1 MKTIIR
7 NLLGIVRRFKMATLL
22 NVMGLSIAFAAF
34 IILMIQLQYDWGFD
48 RYQKNAERI
57 FRVGLYFPESG
68 NNVVLARPFAEAFTL
83 SSPHI
88 EKGALLFS
96 WGSQLTL
103 KVEKG
108 NEEVSFW
115 CPVNAITPEYAD
127 VFSFDMIEGSAGSID
142 NPGTVLISESEAQKF
157 FQDGQAVGKQ
167 LTGDNMSFTVGGV
180 YKDFPRNS
188 VVQNAVY
195 RRIGQKENID
205 NWWNRGYQLY
215 VLLDDPKAAGQIIT
229 DFKAG
234 LDRED
239 YNWEMCDIRLTELQD
254 IYYEADSLS
263 DSLKDKGNRNLVLVL
278 FTVAILIVLIA
289 GINFTNFSNAL
300 VPMRIRS
307 INTQKVLGGSDK
319 VLRYAMLVEAVVICL
334 LSFVIS
340 LFIVRGMANTWLAN
354 MINSD
359 MALAA
364 NIPLLIL
371 TGVLAIIVGLLA
383 GLYPAWRITSFPPA
397 LVLKGSYGLT
407 PSGKRLRSL
416 LVSFQFIISF
426 ALIITALFIYLQNRY
441 MVASSLGFDKDQ
453 IAIIELNR
461 TLMNNTGTLENRLK
475 NESNIQDVSFAQDL
489 LSGGDEFMTYGRGY
503 RDNDLTFKLFTV
515 SPNFLQIMNIPVI
528 SGRDF
533 LREDANTAGGSYIF
547 NETARLQYD
556 LVSGEYITGN
566 AYVDVPPAV
575 IAGFTDDIKYA
586 SFRTNVA
593 PMAFYVPAAK
603 DLHPRYAYIKIKNGA
618 DIRRTIASIGQVLTS
633 IDKDFPVE
641 ITFYDTILNN
651 LYKRELSIGW
661 LISLFSLVAVF
672 ISIVGVLGLVIFES
686 EYKRKEIA
694 LRKVHGA
701 TTSQILVMF
710 NKVYLRILVL
720 CFILATPVAYYA
732 MKQWLTYFAY
742 KIPLYWWV
750 YVLAFIVV
758 SIITLLAVT
767 FQNWNTASEN
777 PAESIKTE

>member
-254 IYYEADSLS
+254 IYYEADSLF

-371 TGVLAIIVGLLA
+371 TGVLAIIVGL
-383 GLYPAWRITSFPPA
+383 
-397 LVLKGSYGLT
+397 
-407 PSGKRLRSL
+407 RLL
-416 LVSFQFIISF
+416 
-426 ALIITALFIYLQNRY
+426 
-441 MVASSLGFDKDQ
+441 
-453 IAIIELNR
+453 
-461 TLMNNTGTLENRLK
+461 
-475 NESNIQDVSFAQDL
+475 
-489 LSGGDEFMTYGRGY
+489 
-503 RDNDLTFKLFTV
+503 
-515 SPNFLQIMNIPVI
+515 
-528 SGRDF
+528 
-533 LREDANTAGGSYIF
+533 
-547 NETARLQYD
+547 
-556 LVSGEYITGN
+556 
-566 AYVDVPPAV
+566 
-575 IAGFTDDIKYA
+575 
-586 SFRTNVA
+586 
-593 PMAFYVPAAK
+593 
-603 DLHPRYAYIKIKNGA
+603 
-618 DIRRTIASIGQVLTS
+618 
-633 IDKDFPVE
+633 
-641 ITFYDTILNN
+641 
-651 LYKRELSIGW
+651 
-661 LISLFSLVAVF
+661 
-672 ISIVGVLGLVIFES
+672 
-686 EYKRKEIA
+686 
-694 LRKVHGA
+694 
-701 TTSQILVMF
+701 
-710 NKVYLRILVL
+710 
-720 CFILATPVAYYA
+720 
-732 MKQWLTYFAY
+732 
-742 KIPLYWWV
+742 
-750 YVLAFIVV
+750 
-758 SIITLLAVT
+758 
-767 FQNWNTASEN
+767 
-777 PAESIKTE
+777 

>member
-7 NLLGIVRRFKMATLL
+7 NLLGVFRRFKVATLL
-22 NVMGLSIAFAAF
+22 NVLGLSVAFAAF

-68 NNVVLARPFAEAFTL
+68 NNVVLARPFADAFVQ
-83 SSPHI
+83 SSIYI

-103 KVEKG
+103 KVEKE
-108 NEEVSFW
+108 NKEVSFW

-127 VFSFDMIEGSAGSID
+127 IFNFEMVEGSVGSID
-142 NPGTVLISESEAQKF
+142 NPNTVLISESEALKF
-157 FQDGQAVGKQ
+157 FQEEQAVGKQ
-167 LTGDNMSFTVGGV
+167 LTGDNISFTVGGV
-180 YKDFPRNS
+180 YKDFPKNS

-195 RRIGQKENID
+195 RRITQNENID
-205 NWWNRGYQLY
+205 NWGNRSYQLY
-215 VLLDDPKAAGQIIT
+215 VLLNDPKAADQIIT
-229 DFKAG
+229 EFKAG

-254 IYYEADSLS
+254 IYYEADSTF
-263 DSLKDKGNRNLVLVL
+263 DSLKDKGNRMLVLVL
-278 FTVAILIVLIA
+278 FTVAVLIVLIA

-307 INTQKVLGGSDK
+307 INTQKVLGGSDE
-319 VLRYAMLVEAVVICL
+319 VLRYAMLVEAVMICL

-340 LFIVRGMANTWLAN
+340 LCIVIGVANTWLAD
-354 MINSD
+354 MISTD
-359 MALAA
+359 ISLSS
-364 NIPLLIL
+364 NIPLLVV
-371 TGVLAIIVGLLA
+371 TGILAIVVGLLA
-383 GLYPAWRITSFPPA
+383 GVYPAWRITSFPPA

-416 LVSFQFIISF
+416 LVSFQFIVSF
-426 ALIITALFIYLQNRY
+426 VLIVAALFIYLQNHY

-453 IAIIELNR
+453 VAIVELNGN
-461 TLMNNTGTLENRLK
+461 LMKNTETLENRLK
-475 NESNIQDVSFAQDL
+475 NESTIQDVSFAQDL
-489 LSGGDEFMTYGRGY
+489 LSGGDEFSTYGRGY

-515 SPNFLQIMNIPVI
+515 APDFLQIMNIPVI

-533 LREDANTAGGSYIF
+533 LPDDVNTAGGSYIF
-547 NETARLQYD
+547 NEAARLQYD

-575 IAGFTDDIKYA
+575 IAGFIDDIKYA
-586 SFRTNVA
+586 SFRTNVV
-593 PMAFYVPAAK
+593 PMAFYVPAGK
-603 DLHPRYAYIKIKNGA
+603 DLHPRYAYIKIKAGV
-618 DIRRTIASIGQVLTS
+618 DIRKAITSIGQALTS

-641 ITFYDTILNN
+641 IRFYDTILNN

-672 ISIVGVLGLVIFES
+672 ISVVGVLGLVIFES

-701 TTSQILVMF
+701 TTSQILIMF
-710 NKVYLRILVL
+710 NKVYLRILLL
-720 CFILATPVAYYA
+720 CFVLSTPVAYYA

-750 YVLAFIVV
+750 YAVAFLVV
-758 SIITLLAVT
+758 SVITILTVT
-767 FQNWNTASEN
+767 LQNWNTASEN